1 MNKQEYLLNCL
12 SEECAEIIQAVSKI
26 QRFGLHSDYV
36 GKTNLDVLRSEIYDL
51 RGVIAELDCSTEV
64 GSFDTLGSSKAVADK
79 QLKLRKYMEMSREL
93 GLLTD

>member
-26 QRFGLHSDYV
+26 QRFGLHSDYA
-36 GKTNLDVLRSEIYDL
+36 GKTNLQMLTQEVADFH
-51 RGVIAELDCSTEV
+51 GVIEAMTQHTSMDLLQYPMRLVNE
-64 GSFDTLGSSKAVADK
+64 K
-79 QLKLRKYMEMSREL
+79 QLKLDKYMEMSREL